1 MRGRPSPPCSPATA
15 RPACPASRTRRTPR
29 AATEAGGMD
38 RLIEYYANAEILAQY
53 GPGIIDGLWV
63 TLGTA
68 LATVVLGIAGGL
80 AMAVALAARVPVLR
94 QLITLWVELF
104 RTLPQLAVII
114 VLYFG
119 LPYAGI
125 TLSPF
130 WATVGGLAAVLS
142 AFAAEIFR

>member
-53 GPGIIDGLWV
+53 GPGIIGGLWV

-80 AMAVALAARVPVLR
+80 AMAVGLGGRGAGVGPLLTPLGRP
-94 QLITLWVELF
+94 F
-104 RTLPQLAVII
+104 RP
-114 VLYFG
+114 
-119 LPYAGI
+119 
-125 TLSPF
+125 
-130 WATVGGLAAVLS
+130 
-142 AFAAEIFR
+142 

>member
-80 AMAVALAARVPVLR
+80 AIAVAPAAPGAVPLPLLPLPV
-94 QLITLWVELF
+94 QLV
-104 RTLPQLAVII
+104 RP
-114 VLYFG
+114 
-119 LPYAGI
+119 P
-125 TLSPF
+125 PP
-130 WATVGGLAAVLS
+130 
-142 AFAAEIFR
+142 